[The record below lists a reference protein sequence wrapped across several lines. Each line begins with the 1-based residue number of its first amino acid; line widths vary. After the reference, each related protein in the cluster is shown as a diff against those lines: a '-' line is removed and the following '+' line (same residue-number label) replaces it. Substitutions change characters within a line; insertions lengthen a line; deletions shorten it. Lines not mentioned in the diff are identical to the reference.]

1 MELGLQTGPDRVRKT
16 VPDRRTSN
24 DKSPEAAVRVESV
37 TWLQQISLCGT
48 EMSLAGQW
56 DAVNGEVLRCPAF
69 QASMDRDD
77 QLERHAMSDVKPFIH
92 SGSY

>member
-1 MELGLQTGPDRVRKT
+1 MVRAA
-16 VPDRRTSN
+16 DFARRN
-24 DKSPEAAVRVESV
+24 GDV
-37 TWLQQISLCGT
+37 
-48 EMSLAGQW
+48 AGQW